1 MKTEGIIVLSV
12 SSALYGFSIILVKM
26 ALNEGYSS
34 YSLVSS
40 RSFLSIPLMILA
52 ILFLKGKVNYETPL
66 PKRDL
71 TIIGIIG
78 SGTAMITLYIGQ
90 TYTLAINAGFV
101 FRFVFIFTAL
111 FSHFLLKD
119 KIQRS
124 QYSSMAIMFLGM
136 YLISTDGKALNPH
149 WGDILV
155 LLASMQVG
163 FTNVLAKITMKKVNS
178 YWIST
183 IRILIGSVFVVL
195 VISVLFGLGTLT
207 PITSIPLTVVAL
219 AILEIVFIFLY
230 YRGIEIEGPLTA
242 TLFFLMGALVS
253 AALSY
258 VILGEKLSITG
269 WTGGLLIMVGA
280 YILIKKSK

>member
-26 ALNEGYSS
+26 ALNQGYSS
-34 YSLVSS
+34 YSLMSS
-40 RSFLSIPLMILA
+40 RSLLSIPFMVVAMLL
-52 ILFLKGKVNYETPL
+52 LKDKVEYTKPL
-66 PKRDL
+66 PLRDL

-78 SGTAMITLYIGQ
+78 SGTAMMTLYIGQ
-90 TYTLAINAGFV
+90 AYTLAINAGFV

-119 KIQRS
+119 KIQKG
-124 QYSSMAIMFLGM
+124 QYLSMAIMFIGM

-178 YWIST
+178 YLISAIRIFIGSLFIVLVVSIIFGLDTLSPIST
-183 IRILIGSVFVVL
+183 IPYTIL
-195 VISVLFGLGTLT
+195 
-207 PITSIPLTVVAL
+207 AL
-219 AILEIVFIFLY
+219 ALLEIIFIFLY

-253 AALSY
+253 AVLSY
-258 VILGEKLSITG
+258 IILGEKLSVIG
-269 WTGGLLIMVGA
+269 WIGGTLIMLGA
-280 YILIKKSK
+280 YVLIKKSK

>member
-1 MKTEGIIVLSV
+1 MKTEGVVVLSV

-26 ALNEGYSS
+26 ALNQGYSA

-40 RSFLSIPLMILA
+40 RSLLSIPLMILA
-52 ILFLKGKVNYETPL
+52 IFYLKGKVNYTKPL

-71 TIIGIIG
+71 AIIGIVG
-78 SGTAMITLYIGQ
+78 SGTAMMTLYLGQ
-90 TYTLAINAGFV
+90 AYTLAINAGFV

-119 KIQRS
+119 KIQKS
-124 QYSSMAIMFLGM
+124 QYASMGIMFIGM

-149 WGDILV
+149 WGDIIV

-178 YWIST
+178 YMISA
-183 IRILIGSVFVVL
+183 IRILIGSIFIVL
-195 VISVLFGLGTLT
+195 VVSILFGLGTLS
-207 PITSIPLTVVAL
+207 PITSIPYTIVAL
-219 AILEIVFIFLY
+219 ALLEIIFIFLY

-253 AALSY
+253 AVLSY
-258 VILGEKLSITG
+258 VILGEKLSVIG
-269 WTGGLLIMVGA
+269 WAGGLLIMVGA
-280 YILIKKSK
+280 YVLIKKSK

>member
-1 MKTEGIIVLSV
+1 MKTEGVVVLSV

-26 ALNEGYSS
+26 ALNQGYSA

-40 RSFLSIPLMILA
+40 RSLLSIPLMILA
-52 ILFLKGKVNYETPL
+52 IFYLKGKVNYTKPL

-71 TIIGIIG
+71 AIIGIVG
-78 SGTAMITLYIGQ
+78 SGTAMMTLYIGQ
-90 TYTLAINAGFV
+90 AYTLAINAGFV

-119 KIQRS
+119 KIQKS
-124 QYSSMAIMFLGM
+124 QYASMGIMFIGM

-149 WGDILV
+149 WGDIIV

-178 YWIST
+178 YMISA
-183 IRILIGSVFVVL
+183 IRILIGSIFIVL
-195 VISVLFGLGTLT
+195 VVSILFGLGTLS
-207 PITSIPLTVVAL
+207 PITSIPYTIVAL
-219 AILEIVFIFLY
+219 ALLEIIFIFLY

-253 AALSY
+253 AVLSY
-258 VILGEKLSITG
+258 VILGEKLSVIG
-269 WTGGLLIMVGA
+269 WAGGLLIMVGA
-280 YILIKKSK
+280 YVLIKKSK

>member
-26 ALNEGYSS
+26 ALNQGYSS
-34 YSLVSS
+34 YSLMSS
-40 RSFLSIPLMILA
+40 RSLLSVPFMILA
-52 ILFLKGKVNYETPL
+52 MLFLKERVEYTKPL
-66 PKRDL
+66 PLKDL
-71 TIIGIIG
+71 SIIGIIG
-78 SGTAMITLYIGQ
+78 SGTAMMTLYIGQ
-90 TYTLAINAGFV
+90 AYTLAINAGFV

-119 KIQRS
+119 KIQKG
-124 QYSSMAIMFLGM
+124 QYASMGIMFIGM

-149 WGDILV
+149 WGDLLV

-178 YWIST
+178 YMISA
-183 IRILIGSVFVVL
+183 IRIFIGSIFIVIVVS
-195 VISVLFGLGTLT
+195 ILFGLDTLA
-207 PITSIPLTVVAL
+207 PLYSIPYTILAL
-219 AILEIVFIFLY
+219 ALLEIVFIFLY

-253 AALSY
+253 AVLSY
-258 VILGEKLSITG
+258 VILGEKLSGIG
-269 WTGGLLIMVGA
+269 WIGGLLIMTGA

>member
-26 ALNEGYSS
+26 ALNQGYSS
-34 YSLVSS
+34 YSLMSS
-40 RSFLSIPLMILA
+40 RSLISIPFMILA
-52 ILFLKGKVNYETPL
+52 MLFLKERVEYTKPL
-66 PKRDL
+66 PLKDL
-71 TIIGIIG
+71 SIIGIIG
-78 SGTAMITLYIGQ
+78 SGTAMMTLYIGQ
-90 TYTLAINAGFV
+90 VYTLAINAGFV

-119 KIQRS
+119 KIQKG
-124 QYSSMAIMFLGM
+124 QYASMGIMFIGM
-136 YLISTDGKALNPH
+136 YLISTDGKALNPY
-149 WGDILV
+149 WGDLLV

-178 YWIST
+178 YMISA
-183 IRILIGSVFVVL
+183 IRIFIGSIFIVIVVS
-195 VISVLFGLGTLT
+195 ILFGLDTLS
-207 PITSIPLTVVAL
+207 PLYSIPYTILAL
-219 AILEIVFIFLY
+219 ALLEIIFIFLY

-253 AALSY
+253 AVLSY
-258 VILGEKLSITG
+258 VILGEKLSGIG
-269 WTGGLLIMVGA
+269 WVGGLLIMAGG

>member
-1 MKTEGIIVLSV
+1 MKAEGIAVLSI

-26 ALNEGYSS
+26 ALNQGYSS

-40 RSFLSIPLMILA
+40 RSLLSIPLMALA
-52 ILFLKGKVNYETPL
+52 IFFLKDKVNYERPL

-71 TIIGIIG
+71 ILIGIIG
-78 SGTAMITLYIGQ
+78 SGTAMMTLYLGQ
-90 TYTLAINAGFV
+90 AYTLAINAGFI

-119 KIQRS
+119 KIHRG
-124 QYSSMAIMFLGM
+124 QYASMIIMFIGM
-136 YLISTDGKALNPH
+136 YFISTDGKALNPQ

-155 LLASMQVG
+155 LLASLQVG

-178 YWIST
+178 YMISA
-183 IRILIGSVFVVL
+183 IRIFIGSVFIVL
-195 VISVLFGLGTLT
+195 VVSALFGTGTLS
-207 PITSIPLTVVAL
+207 PISSIPFTIVAL
-219 AILEIVFIFLY
+219 ALLEIIFIFLY

-253 AALSY
+253 AILSY
-258 VILGEKLSITG
+258 VILGETLSVIG
-269 WTGGLLIMVGA
+269 WAGGVLIMVGA

>member
-26 ALNEGYSS
+26 ALNQGYSS
-34 YSLVSS
+34 YSLMSS
-40 RSFLSIPLMILA
+40 RSLISIPFMTLA
-52 ILFLKGKVNYETPL
+52 MLFLKERVEYTKPL
-66 PKRDL
+66 PLKDL
-71 TIIGIIG
+71 SIIGIIG
-78 SGTAMITLYIGQ
+78 SGTAMMTLYIGQ
-90 TYTLAINAGFV
+90 VYTLAINAGFV

-119 KIQRS
+119 KIQKG
-124 QYSSMAIMFLGM
+124 QYASMGIMFIGM
-136 YLISTDGKALNPH
+136 YLISTDGKALNPY
-149 WGDILV
+149 WGDLLV

-178 YWIST
+178 YMISA
-183 IRILIGSVFVVL
+183 IRIFIGSIFIVIVVS
-195 VISVLFGLGTLT
+195 ILFGLDTLS
-207 PITSIPLTVVAL
+207 PLYSIPYTILAL
-219 AILEIVFIFLY
+219 ALLEIIFIFLY

-253 AALSY
+253 AVLSY
-258 VILGEKLSITG
+258 VILGEKLSGIG
-269 WTGGLLIMVGA
+269 WVGGLLIMAGG

>member
-1 MKTEGIIVLSV
+1 MKTEGIVVLST

-26 ALNEGYSS
+26 ALNQGYSS
-34 YSLVSS
+34 YSLMSS
-40 RSFLSIPLMILA
+40 RSLLSIPFMILA
-52 ILFLKGKVNYETPL
+52 MLFLKERVEYTKPL
-66 PKRDL
+66 PLKDL
-71 TIIGIIG
+71 SIIGIIG
-78 SGTAMITLYIGQ
+78 SGTAMMTLYIGQ
-90 TYTLAINAGFV
+90 AYTLAINAGFV

-119 KIQRS
+119 KIQKS
-124 QYSSMAIMFLGM
+124 QYVSMGIMFIGM

-163 FTNVLAKITMKKVNS
+163 LTNVLAKITMKKVNS
-178 YWIST
+178 YMISA
-183 IRILIGSVFVVL
+183 IRIFIGSLFI
-195 VISVLFGLGTLT
+195 VIIVSILFGLDTLE
-207 PITSIPLTVVAL
+207 PLYSIPYTILAL
-219 AILEIVFIFLY
+219 ALLEIIFIFLY

-253 AALSY
+253 AVLSY
-258 VILGEKLSITG
+258 VILGEKLSGIG
-269 WTGGLLIMVGA
+269 WVGGLLIMVGA

>member
-1 MKTEGIIVLSV
+1 MKTEGVVVLSV

-26 ALNEGYSS
+26 ALNQGYSA

-40 RSFLSIPLMILA
+40 RSLLSIPLMILA
-52 ILFLKGKVNYETPL
+52 VFYLKGKVNYTKPL

-71 TIIGIIG
+71 TIIGMVG
-78 SGTAMITLYIGQ
+78 SGTAMMTLYLGQ
-90 TYTLAINAGFV
+90 AYTLAINAGFV

-119 KIQRS
+119 KIQKS
-124 QYSSMAIMFLGM
+124 QYASMGIMFIGM

-149 WGDILV
+149 WGDIIV

-178 YWIST
+178 YMISA
-183 IRILIGSVFVVL
+183 IRILIGSIFVVL
-195 VISVLFGLGTLT
+195 VVSALFGLDTLG
-207 PITSIPLTVVAL
+207 PITSIPYTIVAL
-219 AILEIVFIFLY
+219 ALLEIIFIFLY

-253 AALSY
+253 AVLSY
-258 VILGEKLSITG
+258 VILGEKLSVIG
-269 WTGGLLIMVGA
+269 WAGGFLIMVGA
-280 YILIKKSK
+280 YVLIKKSK

>member
-1 MKTEGIIVLSV
+1 MKTEGIAVLSI

-26 ALNEGYSS
+26 ALNQGYSS

-40 RSFLSIPLMILA
+40 RSLLSIPMMILA
-52 ILFLKGKVNYETPL
+52 IFLLKDKVNYEVPL

-78 SGTAMITLYIGQ
+78 SGTAMMTLYLGQ
-90 TYTLAINAGFV
+90 AYTLAINAGFI

-119 KIQRS
+119 KIQKS
-124 QYSSMAIMFLGM
+124 QYTSMVIMFLGM

-178 YWIST
+178 YMISA
-183 IRILIGSVFVVL
+183 IRILIGSIFIVV
-195 VISVLFGLGTLT
+195 VISALFGLTTLS
-207 PITSIPLTVVAL
+207 PISSIPYTILAL
-219 AILEIVFIFLY
+219 ALLEIIFIFLY

-253 AALSY
+253 ALLSY
-258 VILGEKLSITG
+258 LILGEKLTVVG

>member
-1 MKTEGIIVLSV
+1 MKTEGVVVLSV

-26 ALNEGYSS
+26 ALNQGYSA

-40 RSFLSIPLMILA
+40 RSLLSIPLMILA
-52 ILFLKGKVNYETPL
+52 IFYLKGKVNYTKPL

-71 TIIGIIG
+71 AIIGIVG
-78 SGTAMITLYIGQ
+78 SGTAMMTLYLGQ
-90 TYTLAINAGFV
+90 AYTLAINAGFV

-119 KIQRS
+119 KIQKS
-124 QYSSMAIMFLGM
+124 QYASMGIMFIGM

-149 WGDILV
+149 WGDIIV

-178 YWIST
+178 YMISA
-183 IRILIGSVFVVL
+183 IRILIGSIFIVL
-195 VISVLFGLGTLT
+195 VVSILFGLGTLS
-207 PITSIPLTVVAL
+207 PITSIPYTIVAL
-219 AILEIVFIFLY
+219 ALLEIIFIFLY

-253 AALSY
+253 AVLSY
-258 VILGEKLSITG
+258 VILGEKLSVIG
-269 WTGGLLIMVGA
+269 WAGGLLIMVGA
-280 YILIKKSK
+280 YILIEKSK

>member
-1 MKTEGIIVLSV
+1 MKTEGIVVLST

-26 ALNEGYSS
+26 ALNQGYSS
-34 YSLVSS
+34 YSLMSS
-40 RSFLSIPLMILA
+40 RSLLSIPFMILA
-52 ILFLKGKVNYETPL
+52 MLFLKERVEYTKPL
-66 PKRDL
+66 PLKDL
-71 TIIGIIG
+71 SIIGIIG
-78 SGTAMITLYIGQ
+78 SGTAMMTLYIGQ
-90 TYTLAINAGFV
+90 AYTLAINAGFV

-119 KIQRS
+119 KIQKS
-124 QYSSMAIMFLGM
+124 QYVSMGIMFIGM

-163 FTNVLAKITMKKVNS
+163 LTNVLAKITMKKVNS
-178 YWIST
+178 YMISA
-183 IRILIGSVFVVL
+183 IRIFIGSLFI
-195 VISVLFGLGTLT
+195 VIIVSILFGLDTLE
-207 PITSIPLTVVAL
+207 PLYSIPYTILAL
-219 AILEIVFIFLY
+219 ALLEIIFIFLY

-253 AALSY
+253 VVLSY
-258 VILGEKLSITG
+258 VILGEKLSGIG
-269 WTGGLLIMVGA
+269 WVGGLLIMVGA

>member
-1 MKTEGIIVLSV
+1 MKTEGIAVLSI

-26 ALNEGYSS
+26 ALNQGYSS

-40 RSFLSIPLMILA
+40 RSLLSIPMMVLA
-52 ILFLKGKVNYETPL
+52 IFLLKDKVNYETPL

-71 TIIGIIG
+71 TILGIIG
-78 SGTAMITLYIGQ
+78 SGTAMMTLYLGQ
-90 TYTLAINAGFV
+90 AHTLAINAGFI

-119 KIQRS
+119 KIQKS
-124 QYSSMAIMFLGM
+124 QYSSMAIMFIGM
-136 YLISTDGKALNPH
+136 YLISTDGKVLNPH

-178 YWIST
+178 YMISA
-183 IRILIGSVFVVL
+183 IRIFIGSLFT
-195 VISVLFGLGTLT
+195 VLFVSAVFGTNTLS
-207 PITSIPLTVVAL
+207 PIISIPYTVLAL
-219 AILEIVFIFLY
+219 ALLEIVFIFLY
-230 YRGIEIEGPLTA
+230 YRGIELEGPLTA

-253 AALSY
+253 ALLSY
-258 VILGEKLSITG
+258 IILGEKLSLVG

>member
-1 MKTEGIIVLSV
+1 MKTEGIAVLSV

-26 ALNEGYSS
+26 ALNQGYSAH
-34 YSLVSS
+34 SLVSS
-40 RSFLSIPLMILA
+40 RSLLSIPLMILA
-52 ILFLKGKVNYETPL
+52 IFYLKGKVDYTKPL

-71 TIIGIIG
+71 TIIGIVG
-78 SGTAMITLYIGQ
+78 SGTAMMTLYIGQ
-90 TYTLAINAGFV
+90 AYTLAINAGFV

-119 KIQRS
+119 KIQKS
-124 QYSSMAIMFLGM
+124 QYASMGIMFIGM

-149 WGDILV
+149 WGDIIV

-178 YWIST
+178 YMISA
-183 IRILIGSVFVVL
+183 IRILIGSIFIVL
-195 VISVLFGLGTLT
+195 VVSALFGLDTLS
-207 PITSIPLTVVAL
+207 PITSIPYTIVAL
-219 AILEIVFIFLY
+219 ALLEIIFIFLY

-253 AALSY
+253 AVLSY
-258 VILGEKLSITG
+258 VILGEKLSSIG
-269 WTGGLLIMVGA
+269 WAGGLLIMTGA

>member
-26 ALNEGYSS
+26 ALNQGYSS
-34 YSLVSS
+34 YSLMSS
-40 RSFLSIPLMILA
+40 RSILSIPFMILA
-52 ILFLKGKVNYETPL
+52 MLFLKERVEYTKSLPL
-66 PKRDL
+66 KDL
-71 TIIGIIG
+71 SIIGIIG
-78 SGTAMITLYIGQ
+78 SGTAMMTLYIGQ
-90 TYTLAINAGFV
+90 AYTLAINAGFV

-119 KIQRS
+119 KIQKS
-124 QYSSMAIMFLGM
+124 QYASMGIMFIGM

-149 WGDILV
+149 WGDLLV

-163 FTNVLAKITMKKVNS
+163 FTNVLAKITMNKVNS
-178 YWIST
+178 YMISA
-183 IRILIGSVFVVL
+183 IRIFIGSIFIVIVVS
-195 VISVLFGLGTLT
+195 ILFGLDTLA
-207 PITSIPLTVVAL
+207 PLYSIPYTILAL
-219 AILEIVFIFLY
+219 ALLEIVFIFLY

-253 AALSY
+253 AVLSY
-258 VILGEKLSITG
+258 VILGEKLSGIG
-269 WTGGLLIMVGA
+269 WVGGLLIMTGA

>member
-1 MKTEGIIVLSV
+1 MKTEGVAVLSI

-26 ALNEGYSS
+26 ALNQGYSS

-40 RSFLSIPLMILA
+40 RSLLSIPMMILA
-52 ILFLKGKVNYETPL
+52 IFLLKDKVNYETPL

-78 SGTAMITLYIGQ
+78 SGTAMMTLYLGQ
-90 TYTLAINAGFV
+90 AYTLAINAGFI

-119 KIQRS
+119 KIQKS
-124 QYSSMAIMFLGM
+124 QYSSMVVMFIGM

-178 YWIST
+178 YMISA
-183 IRILIGSVFVVL
+183 IRIFIGSLFTVL
-195 VISVLFGLGTLT
+195 IVSALFGINTLS
-207 PITSIPLTVVAL
+207 PILSIPYTVLAL
-219 AILEIVFIFLY
+219 ALLEIIFIFLY

-253 AALSY
+253 ALLSY
-258 VILGEKLSITG
+258 IILGEKLSAVG

>member
-1 MKTEGIIVLSV
+1 MKTEGVVVLSV

-26 ALNEGYSS
+26 ALNQGYSA

-40 RSFLSIPLMILA
+40 RSLFSIPLMILA
-52 ILFLKGKVNYETPL
+52 VFYLKGKVNYTKPL

-71 TIIGIIG
+71 TIIGIVG
-78 SGTAMITLYIGQ
+78 SGTAMMTLYIGQ
-90 TYTLAINAGFV
+90 AYTLAINAGFV

-119 KIQRS
+119 KIQKS
-124 QYSSMAIMFLGM
+124 QYASMGIMFIGM

-149 WGDILV
+149 WGDIIV

-178 YWIST
+178 YMISA
-183 IRILIGSVFVVL
+183 IRILIGSIFIVL
-195 VISVLFGLGTLT
+195 VVSALFGLGTLR
-207 PITSIPLTVVAL
+207 PITSIPYTIVAL
-219 AILEIVFIFLY
+219 ALLEIIFIFLY

-253 AALSY
+253 AVLSY
-258 VILGEKLSITG
+258 VILGEKLSVIG
-269 WTGGLLIMVGA
+269 WAGGLLIMVGA
-280 YILIKKSK
+280 YVLIKKSK

>member
-26 ALNEGYSS
+26 ALNQGYSS
-34 YSLVSS
+34 YSLMSS
-40 RSFLSIPLMILA
+40 RSLLSVPFMILA
-52 ILFLKGKVNYETPL
+52 MLFLKERVEYTKPL
-66 PKRDL
+66 PLKDL
-71 TIIGIIG
+71 SIIGIIG
-78 SGTAMITLYIGQ
+78 SGTAMMTLYIGQ
-90 TYTLAINAGFV
+90 AYTLAINAGFV

-119 KIQRS
+119 KIQKS
-124 QYSSMAIMFLGM
+124 QYASMGIMFIGM

-149 WGDILV
+149 WGDLLV

-178 YWIST
+178 YMISA
-183 IRILIGSVFVVL
+183 IRIFIGSIFIVV
-195 VISVLFGLGTLT
+195 VVSILFGLDTLA
-207 PITSIPLTVVAL
+207 PLYSIPYTILAL
-219 AILEIVFIFLY
+219 ALLEIVFIFLY

-253 AALSY
+253 AVLSY
-258 VILGEKLSITG
+258 VILGEKLSGIG
-269 WTGGLLIMVGA
+269 WVGGLLIMTGA

>member
-26 ALNEGYSS
+26 ALNQGYSS
-34 YSLVSS
+34 YSLMSS
-40 RSFLSIPLMILA
+40 RSLISIPFMILA
-52 ILFLKGKVNYETPL
+52 MLFLKERVEYTKPL
-66 PKRDL
+66 PLKDL
-71 TIIGIIG
+71 AIIGIIG
-78 SGTAMITLYIGQ
+78 SGTAMMTLYIGQ
-90 TYTLAINAGFV
+90 AYTLAINAGFV

-119 KIQRS
+119 KIQKG
-124 QYSSMAIMFLGM
+124 QYASMGIMFIGM

-149 WGDILV
+149 WGDLLV

-178 YWIST
+178 YMISA
-183 IRILIGSVFVVL
+183 IRIFIGSLFIVL
-195 VISVLFGLGTLT
+195 VVSILFGLDTLS
-207 PITSIPLTVVAL
+207 PLYSIPYTILAL
-219 AILEIVFIFLY
+219 ALLEIIFIFLY

-253 AALSY
+253 AVLSY
-258 VILGEKLSITG
+258 VILGEKLSIIG
-269 WTGGLLIMVGA
+269 WVGGLLIMTGA

>member
-1 MKTEGIIVLSV
+1 MKKEGIAVLSV

-40 RSFLSIPLMILA
+40 RSLLSIPLMALA
-52 ILFLKGKVNYETPL
+52 MFYMKGRVKYEIPL

-71 TIIGIIG
+71 ALIGIIG
-78 SGTAMITLYIGQ
+78 SGTAMMTLYVGQ
-90 TYTLAINAGFV
+90 AYTLAINAGFV

-111 FSHFLLKD
+111 FSHLLLKD
-119 KIQRS
+119 KIQKS
-124 QYSSMAIMFLGM
+124 QYTSMIIMFVGM

-178 YWIST
+178 YMISA
-183 IRILIGSVFVVL
+183 IRIFIGSVFIVL
-195 VISVLFGLGTLT
+195 VVSALFGFDTLS
-207 PITSIPLTVVAL
+207 PIASIPYTIIAL
-219 AILEIVFIFLY
+219 ALLEIIFIFLY

-253 AALSY
+253 AVLSY
-258 VILGEKLSITG
+258 VILGEKLSVIG
-269 WTGGLLIMVGA
+269 WTGGILIMLGA
-280 YILIKKSK
+280 YILIEKSK

>member
-26 ALNEGYSS
+26 ALNQGYSS
-34 YSLVSS
+34 YSLMSS
-40 RSFLSIPLMILA
+40 RSLISIPFMILA
-52 ILFLKGKVNYETPL
+52 MLFLKERVEYTKPL
-66 PKRDL
+66 PLKDL
-71 TIIGIIG
+71 SIIGIIG
-78 SGTAMITLYIGQ
+78 SGTAMMTLYIGQ
-90 TYTLAINAGFV
+90 VYTLAINAGFV

-119 KIQRS
+119 KIQKG
-124 QYSSMAIMFLGM
+124 QYASMGIMFIGM
-136 YLISTDGKALNPH
+136 YLISTDGKALNPY
-149 WGDILV
+149 WGDLLV

-178 YWIST
+178 YMISA
-183 IRILIGSVFVVL
+183 IRIFIGSIFIVIVVS
-195 VISVLFGLGTLT
+195 ILFGLDTLS
-207 PITSIPLTVVAL
+207 PLYSIPYTILAL
-219 AILEIVFIFLY
+219 ALLEIIFIFLY

-253 AALSY
+253 AVLSY
-258 VILGEKLSITG
+258 VILGEKLSGIG
-269 WTGGLLIMVGA
+269 WIGGLLIMAGG

>member
-26 ALNEGYSS
+26 ALNQGYSS
-34 YSLVSS
+34 YSLMSS
-40 RSFLSIPLMILA
+40 RSLISIPFMILA
-52 ILFLKGKVNYETPL
+52 MLFLKGRVEYTKPL
-66 PKRDL
+66 PLKDL

-78 SGTAMITLYIGQ
+78 SGTAMMTLYIGQ
-90 TYTLAINAGFV
+90 AYTLAINAGFV

-119 KIQRS
+119 KIQKG
-124 QYSSMAIMFLGM
+124 QYASMGIMFIGM

-149 WGDILV
+149 WGDLLV

-163 FTNVLAKITMKKVNS
+163 LTNVLAKITMKKVNS
-178 YWIST
+178 YMISA
-183 IRILIGSVFVVL
+183 IRIFIGSIFIVTVVSIL
-195 VISVLFGLGTLT
+195 LGLDTLS
-207 PITSIPLTVVAL
+207 PLYSIPYTILAL
-219 AILEIVFIFLY
+219 ALLEIIFIFLY

-253 AALSY
+253 AVLSY
-258 VILGEKLSITG
+258 VILGEKLSSIG
-269 WTGGLLIMVGA
+269 WAGGLLIMTGA

>member
-1 MKTEGIIVLSV
+1 MKTEGIAVLSV

-26 ALNEGYSS
+26 ALNQGYSAH
-34 YSLVSS
+34 SLVSS
-40 RSFLSIPLMILA
+40 RSLLSIPLMILA
-52 ILFLKGKVNYETPL
+52 IFYLKGKVDYTKPL

-71 TIIGIIG
+71 TIIGIVG
-78 SGTAMITLYIGQ
+78 SGTAMMTLYIGQ
-90 TYTLAINAGFV
+90 AYTLAINAGFV

-119 KIQRS
+119 KIQKS
-124 QYSSMAIMFLGM
+124 QYASMGIMFIGM

-149 WGDILV
+149 WGDIIV

-178 YWIST
+178 YMISA
-183 IRILIGSVFVVL
+183 IRILIGSIFIVL
-195 VISVLFGLGTLT
+195 VVSALFGLDTLS
-207 PITSIPLTVVAL
+207 PITSIPYTIVAL
-219 AILEIVFIFLY
+219 ALLEIIFIFLY

-253 AALSY
+253 AVLSY
-258 VILGEKLSITG
+258 VILGEKLSVIG
-269 WTGGLLIMVGA
+269 WAGGLLIMVGA
-280 YILIKKSK
+280 YVLIKKSK